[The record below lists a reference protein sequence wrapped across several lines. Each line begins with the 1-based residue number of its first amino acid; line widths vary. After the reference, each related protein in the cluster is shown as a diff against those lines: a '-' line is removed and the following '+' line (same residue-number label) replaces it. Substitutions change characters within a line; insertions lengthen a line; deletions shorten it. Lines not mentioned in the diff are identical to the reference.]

1 MKIGVD
7 DCVTLAEVLG
17 ERLADA
23 DWLGELVPSWLGDWV
38 ADGEAA
44 ALRDCVCDRV
54 PSWLGDWVADGEAAE
69 LRDCVCDCE
78 GVSVVV
84 GACDWVPDAA

>member
-1 MKIGVD
+1 MGVD

-44 ALRDCVCDRV
+44 ALRDCVCD
-54 PSWLGDWVADGEAAE
+54 
-69 LRDCVCDCE
+69 CE